1 MKKTYNGRSSVLRTK
16 FTPVLLGVLLAAL
29 ISCNLTVPRY
39 GVLTI
44 DFENGAA
51 RAIGANGLPELA
63 DSTMQI
69 DITGNSIVPI
79 TKRLEK
85 DEPKIISER
94 LPIGEAVTVTVSIIT
109 PSAKWTGSAGRTIDA
124 GDNEL
129 AVKLN
134 KVIASM
140 RPIPFSV
147 NGSSAPYTFKLN
159 MGGTPLEI
167 AQSGSGRDYLFLRGT
182 VRVGCMQHILIPRS

>member
-1 MKKTYNGRSSVLRTK
+1 MKKTYNGRSSVSRTK
-16 FTPVLLGVLLAAL
+16 FTPVLLGVLLAVL
-29 ISCNLTVPRY
+29 ISCNLNAPRY

-69 DITGNSIVPI
+69 DITGSSIVPI

-94 LPIGEAVTVTVSIIT
+94 LPIGETVTVTVSIIT
-109 PSAKWTGSAGRTIDA
+109 PSAIWIGSTMVAYNR
-124 GDNEL
+124 
-129 AVKLN
+129 
-134 KVIASM
+134 
-140 RPIPFSV
+140 
-147 NGSSAPYTFKLN
+147 
-159 MGGTPLEI
+159 
-167 AQSGSGRDYLFLRGT
+167 YLFGY
-182 VRVGCMQHILIPRS
+182 RSVATGNVYGFYDRRSV